1 MVIILF
7 ILLFFSICLRESSR
21 RHGILIIIIIE
32 SFFVCFV
39 QRFFPSEFGMDVD
52 HVNAV
57 EPAKTAFAMKAQIRR
72 AIEAAGI
79 PYTYVPSNFFAAYY
93 LPTLAQFGLTAPPR
107 DKITILG
114 DGNAKGNRQYDVINS
129 LYEI

>member
-1 MVIILF
+1 
-7 ILLFFSICLRESSR
+7 
-21 RHGILIIIIIE
+21 
-32 SFFVCFV
+32 
-39 QRFFPSEFGMDVD
+39 MDVD

-114 DGNAKGNRQYDVINS
+114 DGNAKCNKQYDVINS
-129 LYEI
+129 LYEIWVGKWISLIVLTFILLNSGFQ